1 MDNSVCIM
9 AASYAAAA
17 SFTASYANDTATDA
31 INIALTEEPSTL
43 KKICCKCNSYPVLNF
58 ELKQC
63 LEYLKKMI
71 CVKCQKITSDYNYSF
86 RFNYAV
92 EYCEIMCKPQEM

>member
-1 MDNSVCIM
+1 M
-9 AASYAAAA
+9 ASSYATA

-31 INIALTEEPSTL
+31 INMPTEEPSTL
-43 KKICCKCNSYPVLNF
+43 KKICCKCNSYPVLNL

-71 CVKCQKITSDYNYSF
+71 CVKCQKITSDYNYRF
-86 RFNYAV
+86 CFNYAV